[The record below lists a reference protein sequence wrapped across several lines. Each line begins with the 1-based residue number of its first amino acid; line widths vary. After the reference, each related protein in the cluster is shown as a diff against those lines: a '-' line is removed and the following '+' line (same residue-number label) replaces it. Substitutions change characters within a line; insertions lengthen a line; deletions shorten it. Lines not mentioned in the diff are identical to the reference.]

1 VLDVAAVA
9 AVASYDHAYDLVRA
23 HGESGWTAHMVPMTA
38 DGLIYTSSMVR
49 LDAAHRKMPVPA
61 LAAGWL
67 LGLGIAA
74 TLAAT
79 GRWPSRSH

>member
-23 HGESGWTAHMVPMTA
+23 HGESGWTAHMVPLTA

-49 LDAAHRKMPVPA
+49 LDAARAGRPVLGQDSAVGDNAASWPA
-61 LAAGWL
+61 GLLLPEGCLA
-67 LGLGIAA
+67 
-74 TLAAT
+74 
-79 GRWPSRSH
+79 H